1 MELLEVEVDTE
12 LERLVAEL
20 DDAMTALRDTGAL
33 VLVQPRSTTPADSAK
48 GKSCKFGCGRI
59 ASRGFDTCCRA
70 CAVCRGDGRHDG
82 TCIGEFVAAS
92 SSSASVATSSALV
105 PLSTD
110 LISPGAAAPGDGLPR
125 GGSRNGDKTRR
136 KSPVWVEAPAQ
147 KALRVLGF
155 DDAWPTELTMREI
168 RRRYMR
174 EALLNHPDKGSAAE
188 KDWRTVKFQEI
199 AEAYAVL
206 ESSLA
211 ILERSRNGEDAT
223 ETSEGAAG
231 DADRAAKTSD
241 LGE

>member
-1 MELLEVEVDTE
+1 L
-12 LERLVAEL
+12 
-20 DDAMTALRDTGAL
+20 
-33 VLVQPRSTTPADSAK
+33 
-48 GKSCKFGCGRI
+48 
-59 ASRGFDTCCRA
+59 
-70 CAVCRGDGRHDG
+70 
-82 TCIGEFVAAS
+82 
-92 SSSASVATSSALV
+92 
-105 PLSTD
+105 
-110 LISPGAAAPGDGLPR
+110 
-125 GGSRNGDKTRR
+125 
-136 KSPVWVEAPAQ
+136 VEAPAQ

-211 ILERSRNGEDAT
+211 ILERTRSGEDAT

-231 DADRAAKTSD
+231 DADRAAKTAD
-241 LGE
+241 LGEAEPHEFAIEAGMLALEGGDTREAADQHVAEATRKPASDAVKMSCTGKGCQIQ